1 MGSCIVI
8 GGGFAGLSSAVYL
21 SEKKINTHLIE
32 SSPKLGGRAYSL
44 LNEKFNDE
52 FDNGQHILMGCYDDT
67 LEFLDKIDTS
77 YLVDIQ
83 KSLSINFVKQYG
95 IINKLEAPKYFYP
108 FNLLIGILNYKSLS
122 LKERIK
128 IVDFFLDL
136 ACCFKEDLKGKSI
149 KQWLDE
155 KGQSVNA
162 IKSFWEILVGALNTN
177 TERASAG
184 MFAEILKRI
193 FFNGSKS
200 ASIVIPKVGLSK
212 LYVEKASQFIRK
224 QSGTITTSERVLELV
239 VQENKVKKIITD
251 QNEYIDFN
259 YVVSAIPPHAL
270 DKLKFT
276 CSNPS
281 EENLIN
287 RVKEE
292 IGKIEYSSILN
303 IHLWLKENPFKQ
315 KFYGLIGSS
324 IHWVFNHGKHISL
337 TTSNAN
343 EYSETKNDLI
353 VEKFCSELEKYFPIF
368 KRDLVVDTKVIKE
381 KRATFIP
388 DTQSEIIR
396 EKVNSPF
403 TNFIL
408 PVTGQ
413 TPDCRQQ

>member
-1 MGSCIVI
+1 
-8 GGGFAGLSSAVYL
+8 
-21 SEKKINTHLIE
+21 
-32 SSPKLGGRAYSL
+32 
-44 LNEKFNDE
+44 
-52 FDNGQHILMGCYDDT
+52 
-67 LEFLDKIDTS
+67 
-77 YLVDIQ
+77 
-83 KSLSINFVKQYG
+83 
-95 IINKLEAPKYFYP
+95 
-108 FNLLIGILNYKSLS
+108 
-122 LKERIK
+122 
-128 IVDFFLDL
+128 
-136 ACCFKEDLKGKSI
+136 
-149 KQWLDE
+149 
-155 KGQSVNA
+155 
-162 IKSFWEILVGALNTN
+162 
-177 TERASAG
+177 
-184 MFAEILKRI
+184 
-193 FFNGSKS
+193 
-200 ASIVIPKVGLSK
+200 
-212 LYVEKASQFIRK
+212 
-224 QSGTITTSERVLELV
+224 
-239 VQENKVKKIITD
+239 
-251 QNEYIDFN
+251 
-259 YVVSAIPPHAL
+259 L

-403 TNFIL
+403 TNFIMAGDWANTGL
-408 PVTGQ
+408 PSTIESAVNSGKAAAEKIISTITA
-413 TPDCRQQ
+413 TPINHL